1 MADIDVLL
9 QEHRRFTPSEEF
21 RRTAHVSSPEI
32 YERAAADP
40 EAFWAGC
47 AEALEWTKPWSRV
60 LEWSPP
66 KAKWFTG
73 GRLNVSVNCIDRHV
87 RTARRNRAA
96 IIWEGEPGDR
106 RTLTYWDLYVEVN
119 KFANVLKELGVRR

>member
-9 QEHRRFTPSEEF
+9 QEHRRFPPPDEF
-21 RRTAHVSSPEI
+21 RRKAHVGSPEI

-60 LEWSPP
+60 LEWAPP
-66 KAKWFTG
+66 KEFETFMNKSNEDLGAVMKAVGIAK
-73 GRLNVSVNCIDRHV
+73 
-87 RTARRNRAA
+87 
-96 IIWEGEPGDR
+96 
-106 RTLTYWDLYVEVN
+106 
-119 KFANVLKELGVRR
+119 